1 MRVVSMSS
9 IVIFSASVIME
20 NVRIDLTTGAAE
32 YPLLDR
38 ARGRIVNFLCYFSNF
53 FGA

>member
-1 MRVVSMSS
+1 MLVASMSL
-9 IVIFSASVIME
+9 IVIFSASVNME
-20 NVRIDLTTGAAE
+20 NGRIDLTTGAGE

-38 ARGRIVNFLCYFSNF
+38 ARGRIVNFLCYFLDF